1 MNDVSESLLLC
12 QYESELAFT
21 FLLLT
26 LECGLLEEWWE
37 IFHTVFRVG
46 GPKKHRSFICKR
58 YLKSMFL

>member
-46 GPKKHRSFICKR
+46 RTQEISKL
-58 YLKSMFL
+58 YM